1 MKLAIFCNNLRG
13 VELVKFLK
21 DKYEIKLVFI
31 AKKNLDKSILKY
43 FKNKY
48 NFKIVNN
55 VNLLNVYNLIKN
67 TIDVNVIAGFPYIF
81 KHKIINSSKFGTI
94 NLHAGKLP
102 KYRGGSPLNWQIIK
116 NEKQLAFRSLK
127 LQKNW
132 TKDLCYLEFH
142 SV

>member
-31 AKKNLDKSILKY
+31 AKKHLDRSILKY

-55 VNLLNVYNLIKN
+55 VNLLNVYN
-67 TIDVNVIAGFPYIF
+67 VFSF
-81 KHKIINSSKFGTI
+81 
-94 NLHAGKLP
+94 
-102 KYRGGSPLNWQIIK
+102 W
-116 NEKQLAFRSLK
+116 
-127 LQKNW
+127 
-132 TKDLCYLEFH
+132 
-142 SV
+142 